1 MRTFVLAVFALAL
14 LACGQS
20 ADNPISQTQA
30 QEVRAPE
37 VETPDEAAKQYEAP
51 PVTPATPEPSKVK
64 EAEPTQP
71 DEPEL
76 VTTTFPP
83 LGMHFSVPIYYGPAT
98 MERRIVDADI
108 IAIVSLA
115 SSTTAV
121 ETHTYEGQAGYVG
134 ALKFT
139 FTVEELIKS
148 PAGSSPTQIVAMVDS
163 LQAYAER
170 SDAQAEAEKMAS
182 ERDTQWDDRQAIVF
196 LASHSLEFPGTS
208 SDDLYFMSFV
218 DYTYGLGDSYSIA
231 SIRNQL
237 WLPEARTGGSD
248 GGGAAARTPRQ
259 RRFLTGVP
267 QQTPD
272 TSPRAATVSTRTET
286 PSITLTDFQA
296 TVFRIEAELAGQSE
310 AYQDCVR
317 ENYERLQ
324 KVALWAA
331 RGDDFMSPETFTAE
345 IGSGE
350 KAGTEII
357 YNTRKIILGP
367 NGWESRTEL
376 LGEDAVLFRI
386 GETTKSDIATVGALN
401 SINAQKQ
408 GIERTW
414 HVQPME
420 TVRPLPSGF
429 YSFTW
434 KYQKATYVPCAP
446 DVFYNHTVNVTVT
459 APIGTVHEALFDPV
473 TDGSAVAADSS
484 NGQLDPATFIH
495 ANGASATIQRI
506 EWAPDTVKV
515 KVSPHTGLAGHRLD
529 FIELDG
535 SVSLS
540 LQVDD
545 ATVDAAN
552 KTLSWTVSEQPW
564 EDGDKLMLR
573 IAEVVPEVALVNVPA
588 TITQG
593 QTASVTVRAT
603 DLSSSNSYTVRLAAN
618 SFAIG
623 FNNSCL
629 YGSKTVVVPSGS
641 ASHSAT
647 IPLQGC
653 DATSSTVTAT
663 LMQGTSTVAT
673 ATAEVEVE
681 ASSNVTVTLSP
692 REERHGT
699 YTNMTVQWNDP
710 GGCVGRYYVGIFNS
724 QQTVVNNLGY
734 HPAPA
739 TTSLSQNLGRSWDD
753 IPNLDWFVKVRCH
766 SSSSRMTIVGQA
778 GGLWNGL

>member
-1 MRTFVLAVFALAL
+1 MTHRTVICVLLVAVVGVA
-14 LACGQS
+14 LACGRVTEG
-20 ADNPISQTQA
+20 DPIPQA

-51 PVTPATPEPSKVK
+51 PATPATAEPSKV
-64 EAEPTQP
+64 EEVEPAESTQP

-83 LGMHFSVPIYYGPAT
+83 LGMQFSVPPYHGPAT
-98 MERRIVDADI
+98 MERRIADADI

-115 SSTTAV
+115 SPTSAV
-121 ETHTYEGQAGYVG
+121 ETYTHEGQTGYVG

-148 PAGSSPTQIVAMVDS
+148 PAGSSPTQMVAMVGS

-196 LASHSLEFPGTS
+196 LATHSLEFPGS
-208 SDDLYFMSFV
+208 LADDLYFMSYV

-237 WLPEARTGGSD
+237 WLPEARTSGD
-248 GGGAAARTPRQ
+248 GGGNTARTPQ
-259 RRFLTGVP
+259 GRRFLTGVP

-272 TSPRAATVSTRTET
+272 TSPRAASVSTQTET
-286 PSITLTDFQA
+286 PSIALTDFNA
-296 TVFRIEAELAGQSE
+296 TVARIEAELAGQSE

-317 ENYERLQ
+317 KNYERLQ

-401 SINAQKQ
+401 SIRAKKQ

-420 TVRPLPSGF
+420 TVRPLPSRF

-434 KYQKATYVPCAP
+434 KYHRATYVLCAP
-446 DVFYNHTVNVTVT
+446 DVVYNHTVNVTVT

-484 NGQLDPATFIH
+484 NGILKPASFTD
-495 ANGASATIQRI
+495 ANNASASLQRI
-506 EWAPDTVKV
+506 EWVSDTVKV

-540 LQVDD
+540 LLVDE
-545 ATVDAAN
+545 ATIDAAN
-552 KTLSWTVSEQPW
+552 MTLSWSVSSQPW
-564 EDGDKLMLR
+564 EDGDKLMVR
-573 IAEVVPEVALVNVPA
+573 I
-588 TITQG
+588 
-593 QTASVTVRAT
+593 R
-603 DLSSSNSYTVRLAAN
+603 
-618 SFAIG
+618 
-623 FNNSCL
+623 
-629 YGSKTVVVPSGS
+629 
-641 ASHSAT
+641 
-647 IPLQGC
+647 
-653 DATSSTVTAT
+653 
-663 LMQGTSTVAT
+663 
-673 ATAEVEVE
+673 E
-681 ASSNVTVTLSP
+681 A
-692 REERHGT
+692 R
-699 YTNMTVQWNDP
+699 
-710 GGCVGRYYVGIFNS
+710 
-724 QQTVVNNLGY
+724 
-734 HPAPA
+734 
-739 TTSLSQNLGRSWDD
+739 
-753 IPNLDWFVKVRCH
+753 
-766 SSSSRMTIVGQA
+766 
-778 GGLWNGL
+778 

>member
-1 MRTFVLAVFALAL
+1 MTHRTVICVLLVAVVGVA
-14 LACGQS
+14 LACGRVTEG
-20 ADNPISQTQA
+20 DPIPQA

-37 VETPDEAAKQYEAP
+37 VETPDETAESPEQDAAASP
-51 PVTPATPEPSKVK
+51 ATPATAEPAKVEEPEPAQS
-64 EAEPTQP
+64 

-83 LGMHFSVPIYYGPAT
+83 LGMHIDPPPAYDGPAT
-98 MERRIVDADI
+98 MERRIADADI

-121 ETHTYEGQAGYVG
+121 ETHTYEGQTGYVG

-148 PAGSSPTQIVAMVDS
+148 PAGSSPTQIVAMVGS

-170 SDAQAEAEKMAS
+170 SDAQAEAEKMARG
-182 ERDTQWDDRQAIVF
+182 RDTQWDDRQAIVF
-196 LASHSLEFPGTS
+196 LATHSLEFPGSS
-208 SDDLYFMSFV
+208 SDDLYFMSYI
-218 DYTYGLGDSYSIA
+218 DLMLGLGDRYSIA

-248 GGGAAARTPRQ
+248 GGGAAARTPQ
-259 RRFLTGVP
+259 ERRFLTGIAQEVP
-267 QQTPD
+267 DITYKATTVFTES
-272 TSPRAATVSTRTET
+272 TSIALSEFRATV
-286 PSITLTDFQA
+286 A
-296 TVFRIEAELAGQSE
+296 RIEAELAGQSE

-376 LGEDAVLFRI
+376 LGADAALFRI

-434 KYQKATYVPCAP
+434 KYHRAEYVLCAP

-484 NGQLDPATFIH
+484 NGQLDPAAFTD

-506 EWAPDTVKV
+506 EWAAGTVKLEV
-515 KVSPHTGLAGHRLD
+515 TPNGALADHMLD

-535 SVSLS
+535 TVSLS
-540 LQVDD
+540 LDVVD
-545 ATVDAAN
+545 ATVDSAN
-552 KTLSWTVSEQPW
+552 DTLSWSVASQPW
-564 EDGDKLMLR
+564 EDGDKLMVR
-573 IAEVVPEVALVNVPA
+573 I
-588 TITQG
+588 
-593 QTASVTVRAT
+593 R
-603 DLSSSNSYTVRLAAN
+603 
-618 SFAIG
+618 
-623 FNNSCL
+623 
-629 YGSKTVVVPSGS
+629 
-641 ASHSAT
+641 
-647 IPLQGC
+647 
-653 DATSSTVTAT
+653 
-663 LMQGTSTVAT
+663 
-673 ATAEVEVE
+673 E
-681 ASSNVTVTLSP
+681 A
-692 REERHGT
+692 R
-699 YTNMTVQWNDP
+699 
-710 GGCVGRYYVGIFNS
+710 
-724 QQTVVNNLGY
+724 
-734 HPAPA
+734 
-739 TTSLSQNLGRSWDD
+739 
-753 IPNLDWFVKVRCH
+753 
-766 SSSSRMTIVGQA
+766 
-778 GGLWNGL
+778 

>member
-1 MRTFVLAVFALAL
+1 MTHRTVICVLLVAVVGVA
-14 LACGQS
+14 LACGRVTEG
-20 ADNPISQTQA
+20 DPIPQA

-37 VETPDEAAKQYEAP
+37 VETPDETAESPEQDAAASP
-51 PVTPATPEPSKVK
+51 ATPATAEPAKVEEPEPAQS
-64 EAEPTQP
+64 

-83 LGMHFSVPIYYGPAT
+83 LGMHIDPPPAYDGPAT
-98 MERRIVDADI
+98 MERRIADADI

-121 ETHTYEGQAGYVG
+121 ETHTYEGQTGYVG

-148 PAGSSPTQIVAMVDS
+148 PAGSSPTQIVAMVGS

-170 SDAQAEAEKMAS
+170 SDAQAEAEKMARG
-182 ERDTQWDDRQAIVF
+182 RDTQWDDRQAIVF
-196 LASHSLEFPGTS
+196 LATHSLEFPGSS
-208 SDDLYFMSFV
+208 SDDLYFMSYI
-218 DYTYGLGDSYSIA
+218 DLMLGLGDRYSIA

-248 GGGAAARTPRQ
+248 GGGAAARTPQ
-259 RRFLTGVP
+259 ERRFLTGIAQEVP
-267 QQTPD
+267 DITYKATTVFTES
-272 TSPRAATVSTRTET
+272 TSIALSEFRATV
-286 PSITLTDFQA
+286 A
-296 TVFRIEAELAGQSE
+296 RIEAELAGQSE

-434 KYQKATYVPCAP
+434 KYHRAEYVLCAP
-446 DVFYNHTVNVTVT
+446 DVFYNHIVNVTVT

-484 NGQLDPATFIH
+484 NGQLDPAAFTD

-506 EWAPDTVKV
+506 EWAAGTVKV
-515 KVSPHTGLAGHRLD
+515 KVSPHTGLAGHKLD

-535 SVSLS
+535 SMSLS
-540 LQVDD
+540 LVVDE

-552 KTLSWTVSEQPW
+552 GTLSWAVASQPW
-564 EDGDKLMLR
+564 ADGDKLMVR
-573 IAEVVPEVALVNVPA
+573 I
-588 TITQG
+588 
-593 QTASVTVRAT
+593 R
-603 DLSSSNSYTVRLAAN
+603 
-618 SFAIG
+618 
-623 FNNSCL
+623 
-629 YGSKTVVVPSGS
+629 
-641 ASHSAT
+641 
-647 IPLQGC
+647 
-653 DATSSTVTAT
+653 
-663 LMQGTSTVAT
+663 
-673 ATAEVEVE
+673 
-681 ASSNVTVTLSP
+681 
-692 REERHGT
+692 
-699 YTNMTVQWNDP
+699 
-710 GGCVGRYYVGIFNS
+710 
-724 QQTVVNNLGY
+724 
-734 HPAPA
+734 
-739 TTSLSQNLGRSWDD
+739 
-753 IPNLDWFVKVRCH
+753 
-766 SSSSRMTIVGQA
+766 
-778 GGLWNGL
+778 